1 MELSTHY
8 AFQYNT
14 KQYKTLLTVHYIT
27 VPSYHIRYITN
38 IADIAHVALCYKNT
52 FLSNFVVQISNK
64 Y

>member
-14 KQYKTLLTVHYIT
+14 KRYKTLLTVHYIM